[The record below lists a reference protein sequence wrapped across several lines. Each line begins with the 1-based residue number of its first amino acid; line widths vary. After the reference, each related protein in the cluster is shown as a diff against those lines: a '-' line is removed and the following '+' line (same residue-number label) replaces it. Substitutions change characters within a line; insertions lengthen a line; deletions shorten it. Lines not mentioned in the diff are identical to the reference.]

1 MANGNDITYLQWIAI
16 HGNKNERNW
25 ARRELNQRLRLFIE
39 MKNAAKALVKMS
51 RNR

>member
-1 MANGNDITYLQWIAI
+1 MPPKTVEQLQIQSIIGTPRQRTSA
-16 HGNKNERNW
+16 RN
-25 ARRELNQRLRLFIE
+25 ELNRRLKLFIE